1 LISILFWDI
10 LEAKSI
16 VMRPFEKGGVMRGSY
31 LLRSRLLIG
40 FLLFVFTGCEYFQ
53 TDKRELVYVTATVLN
68 LRDHP
73 TTKSNVVGRLKRGQE
88 LAVIEK
94 GDGWLHVQLEDETT
108 GWVHGDYVGD
118 AVSVREALQKDLAHR
133 STTSKPRVRQ
143 QPVPTPEKTTLST
156 PKSSDEMVIDDM
168 MEGLPDDL
176 PLEEMDPLEGQPR
189 FMGAAVA
196 GQVVVEFWGPETD
209 LQRAEIMV
217 STVDVSDADLHRNAD
232 FVRTFVQN
240 AIPQWKRDTDWVVD
254 FLKGLSSK
262 DKGQGGFDTKGKT
275 VRFLFIKP
283 LGAIRVTIEKT

>member
-1 LISILFWDI
+1 
-10 LEAKSI
+10 
-16 VMRPFEKGGVMRGSY
+16 
-31 LLRSRLLIG
+31 
-40 FLLFVFTGCEYFQ
+40 LLFVVLVFLGCEYFQ
-53 TDKRELVYVTATVLN
+53 QDKRELVYVTATVLN
-68 LRDHP
+68 LRDQP

-94 GDGWLHVQLEDETT
+94 GDGWLQVHLEDESM

-118 AVSVREALQKDLAHR
+118 PTSVREALQKDLSHR

-143 QPVPTPEKTTLST
+143 RPVQTPEKTTPST
-156 PKSSDEMVIDDM
+156 PKSSNEMAIDDM
-168 MEGLPDDL
+168 LEGLPDDL
-176 PLEEMDPLEGQPR
+176 PLEEMDQLEGQPR
-189 FMGAAVA
+189 FMGAAAA

-217 STVDVSDADLHRNAD
+217 STVDVSDADLRRNAD
-232 FVRTFVQN
+232 FVKAFVQN
-240 AIPQWKRDTDWVVD
+240 AIPQWKRDTDWVAD